1 MKFTFL
7 NHQQAKKLSG
17 LAEVQHESDLIVRLH
32 FLGCFYALRE
42 SICGIWRAILCE
54 LKCNYKVK
62 PKRHEASD

>member
-1 MKFTFL
+1 M
-7 NHQQAKKLSG
+7 SG

-54 LKCNYKVK
+54 LKWNYKVK
-62 PKRHEASD
+62 RKRHEASD